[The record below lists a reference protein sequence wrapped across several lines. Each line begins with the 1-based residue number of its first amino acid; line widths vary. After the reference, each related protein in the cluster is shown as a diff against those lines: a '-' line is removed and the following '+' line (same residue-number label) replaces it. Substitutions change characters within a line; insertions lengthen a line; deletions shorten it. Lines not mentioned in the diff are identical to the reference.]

1 MEQRRLKDFSLSIR
15 DDAWKAVT
23 HTSKEYTNYTV
34 GVLAHE
40 SLRRA
45 LGCLPLCGIAK
56 EYYNTKRGA
65 FAHRCAA
72 IAVWGAFRRWRLHHN
87 VGHITGVIS
96 ALVDQ
101 LKRQE
106 VELNGVQ
113 KSWLNVDLLLVF
125 CFFLILCIFFFLCLS
140 AAKLCS
146 GGRYLAVLR
155 QEHGLGMTEGLPDI
169 MLGIRVVAAGD
180 RVAQRHHVQG
190 VGGEGA
196 LHALHGE

>member
-1 MEQRRLKDFSLSIR
+1 M
-15 DDAWKAVT
+15 
-23 HTSKEYTNYTV
+23 
-34 GVLAHE
+34 
-40 SLRRA
+40 
-45 LGCLPLCGIAK
+45 
-56 EYYNTKRGA
+56 
-65 FAHRCAA
+65 
-72 IAVWGAFRRWRLHHN
+72 
-87 VGHITGVIS
+87 
-96 ALVDQ
+96 
-101 LKRQE
+101 
-106 VELNGVQ
+106 ELNGVQ

-125 CFFLILCIFFFLCLS
+125 FVFCFFFILCIFFFFLCLS